1 MVPGSDIRQRLS
13 TAAACPAAPKG
24 SGRCPGTGNPGAEG
38 SRDEPPARVGGPSHG
53 VIRGSRVDT
62 LAPMPLTVRRITAE
76 QHSAHIAARSA
87 GTGLVSVLQVPA
99 WGAVKP
105 DWRHESIGWFDG
117 DALVGAGLVLY
128 RQVPR
133 LPRFL
138 AYLPEGP
145 DIDWLGEG
153 PAARGLEEAPDR
165 VHPLPDWLDPMLAH
179 LKSAGAFAAKVGPP
193 IWTRRWSAATLKGA
207 IAAGGVTA
215 LRDLP
220 ADETDGRALA
230 VADVLEAL
238 GWTQRPATGAGFG
251 DVQPRYVFQVPLA
264 GRDDDALLAGFNQL
278 WRRNIKKAAK
288 GGVLVRQGDG
298 SDLAAFHEIYV
309 ETAHRDQ
316 FHPRGL
322 QYFERMWRALRAEDP
337 DRIRLYLAEHAGTIH
352 AATLWA
358 RVNGHCWYTYGASTT
373 AGRDLRPSNAIQW
386 QMMRDAR
393 DAGATTYDLRGI
405 SDTLDPADHLYGLL
419 QFKIGTGGYA
429 QEYSG
434 EWDYALRPALNRAFE
449 AYMRRR

>member
-1 MVPGSDIRQRLS
+1 
-13 TAAACPAAPKG
+13 
-24 SGRCPGTGNPGAEG
+24 
-38 SRDEPPARVGGPSHG
+38 
-53 VIRGSRVDT
+53 
-62 LAPMPLTVRRITAE
+62 MPLSVRRIPAE
-76 QHSAHIAARSA
+76 QHLAHIAARAA
-87 GTGLVSVLQVPA
+87 GSGMTSVLQVPA
-99 WGAVKP
+99 WGSVKS
-105 DWRHESIGWFDG
+105 DWRHESIGWFDDG
-117 DALVGAGLVLY
+117 ALVGAGLVLY

-153 PAARGLEEAPDR
+153 PAARGLVDAPER
-165 VHPLPDWLDPMLAH
+165 VHVLPDWLDPMLAH
-179 LKSAGAFAAKVGPP
+179 LKGAGAFAAKIGPP
-193 IWTRRWSAATLKGA
+193 IWTRRWATPTLKDA
-207 IAAGGVTA
+207 IASDAATA

-230 VADVLEAL
+230 VADVLEAT

-264 GRDDDALLAGFNQL
+264 GRTDEQLLASFNQL

-288 GGVLVRQGDG
+288 AGVEVRQGGAD
-298 SDLAAFHEIYV
+298 DLETFHAIYV
-309 ETAHRDQ
+309 ETAHRDR

-322 QYFERMWRALRAEDP
+322 PYFQRMWAALRREDP
-337 DRIRLYLAEHAGTIH
+337 DRIRLYLAEHGGTVH
-352 AATLWA
+352 AATLWS
-358 RVNGHCWYTYGASTT
+358 RVNRHCWYTYGASTT

-393 DAGATTYDLRGI
+393 TAGADTYDMRGI
-405 SDTLDPADHLYGLL
+405 SDTLDPEDHLFGLL